1 MNQVMINAVELD
13 MLMKEIK
20 DLREENLR
28 LKAELLSSNKRIQ
41 LLESE
46 VGWAENGYN
55 KNDK

>member
-13 MLMKEIK
+13 MLMKELK

-28 LKAELLSSNKRIQ
+28 LKAELLSSNKRIK

>member
-28 LKAELLSSNKRIQ
+28 LKAELLSSNKRIN

>member
-20 DLREENLR
+20 ELREENLR
-28 LKAELLSSNKRIQ
+28 LKADLLNSNKRIK

-55 KNDK
+55 RNDK

>member
-28 LKAELLSSNKRIQ
+28 LKAELLSSNKRIK